1 MKRFKKMTIM
11 LITAITI
18 LSCFSIFASATLDS
32 SFERIIEIHNV
43 KYDNDDNHECKNISG
58 IATGMKTTTNG
69 GQIINYNSLFVAKCR
84 DKNNFTDIAF
94 YYFPNMHNTN
104 NKRVFRVK
112 YAGHANAMTIDSTNI
127 YLTASMSSSNHDPNY
142 PHGAGTTL
150 IQINRSY
157 LASLSDG
164 ATINLDNPNTNV
176 IDGYQAIKPVTYSNG
191 TYTDY
196 TASIGNIT
204 KFSAN
209 QEFIISYSLSSVASG
224 FCFTKATIQT
234 INGEKKLVVST
245 DPADIFIVKNETGF
259 TPYTHPDL
267 EYYPSH
273 GLFIPKWKGESG
285 CENSILWIPS
295 LSSSYTWKTIG
306 GNQYREYTPTAI
318 TVDATNIVEY
328 NVQKYT
334 TFELEAVAMTAE
346 NELIFSANEIVTTA
360 FQTAYKNATGGK
372 YYHDGIFKLK
382 HSNGTQWTF

>member
-1 MKRFKKMTIM
+1 MNRFKKMIAVM
-11 LITAITI
+11 IAAITI

-32 SFERIIEIHNV
+32 SFVRIIEIPNK
-43 KYDNDDNHECKNISG
+43 KYDNDDHHECKNISG
-58 IATGMKTTTNG
+58 IAAGMKTTTNG
-69 GQIINYNSLFVAKCR
+69 GQIVYYNSLFVAKCR

-94 YYFPNMHNTN
+94 YYFPNMNNTN

-127 YLTASMSSSNHDPNY
+127 YITASMSASNHDPNY
-142 PHGAGTTL
+142 PHGAGTTI

-164 ATINLDNPNTNV
+164 ATINLDNPNTNA
-176 IDGYQAIKPVTYSNG
+176 IDGYKAIKPVTYENG
-191 TYTDY
+191 TYTAY

-209 QEFIISYSLSSVASG
+209 KEFIISYSLSSVPYG

-234 INGEKKLVVST
+234 INGEEKLVIST
-245 DPADIFIVKNETGF
+245 DPSDIFIVKNETGF

-285 CENSILWIPS
+285 CVNSILWVPS
-295 LSSSYTWKTIG
+295 FSNSYTWKTIG
-306 GNQYREYTPTAI
+306 ENSYREYTPTAI
-318 TVDATNIVEY
+318 TVDATDVVDY
-328 NVQKYT
+328 NVTKYT
-334 TFELEAVAMTAE
+334 TFELEAVAMSAE
-346 NELIFSANEIVTTA
+346 NKLIFSANEIVTIDY
-360 FQTAYKNATGGK
+360 QTAYQNATGMK
-372 YYHDGIFKLK
+372 YHHDGIFELK
-382 HSNGTQWTF
+382 HSNGTQWIF